1 MNRAATSR
9 LLLRLLCLVA
19 VAPAAC
25 VDPPPPVSAIDF
37 TAIDQ
42 TVDPCQDFY
51 QYACGG
57 WISKRTLS
65 PGASYVRRFDEPF
78 YAMQPLLQDLMQ
90 KDAAG
95 MVSSD
100 DPDGQLVGRYYQGC
114 LDAPQNVG
122 ARATLDPMLAAI
134 DAIQSLDDLAR
145 QAAKQRLVGSGTF
158 FSSGVTRDVSDP
170 EHQVVYLDQGGVE
183 LARYHYVDP
192 TEASTLAAY
201 QRHITTLAVLFP
213 GRSIDAAQVLKI
225 EAALATA
232 GLDPDDRGDP
242 RTLHH
247 RMSLEDVEAMAPT
260 FPWATYWQARGF
272 GATDTVDVIIPAY
285 LTALDRLL
293 SSTPLPALKMY
304 MAWQLI
310 EDKAARLDDAV
321 LGEEFNFWG
330 RIINE
335 VSAPQPRTWICYI
348 DTQNRFGMSL
358 SRPYITRYYQSRTT
372 TDVTGMIHDLRGA
385 LSRHIAAAS
394 WLDAGTQS
402 AAQDKLA
409 AVDAKVGYPSQW
421 PTLDGLSLDGA
432 YVDYDLQIDAWAS
445 QRSIAT
451 LTQPV
456 DHDLWSTAPVTVNA
470 FYSSGDN
477 AITIPAGIMQLPFFA
492 DGYSTASNYGAI
504 GVVLGHELT
513 HGFDNSGRL
522 FDGTGLLRDWWTPD
536 TAAAF
541 QSRAQCVVD
550 QYASYQ
556 VLPGLSVDGQLT
568 LPENLADLG
577 GINLAYDA
585 WMAKGQ
591 HEGMLGGLDDRQ
603 QFFVAFAQS
612 FCELSTD
619 AYVRSLVETDPHTP
633 PHQRVNGALANA
645 PGAAQAF
652 SCAPGTPLA
661 PVNPCSVW

>member
-1 MNRAATSR
+1 MNRVAKSG
-9 LLLRLLCLVA
+9 LSVQLLCLVA
-19 VAPAAC
+19 VAPVAC
-25 VDPPPPVSAIDF
+25 GDSPPNSGIDF
-37 TAIDQ
+37 TAMNM

-57 WISKRTLS
+57 WISARTLS

-78 YAMQPLLQDLMQ
+78 YAMQPILQGLMQ
-90 KDAAG
+90 QEAAG

-100 DPDGQLVGRYYQGC
+100 DPDGQVVGRYYQGC
-114 LDAPQNVG
+114 LDAPANAG
-122 ARATLDPMLAAI
+122 ARASLAPMLAAI

-145 QAAKQRLVGSGTF
+145 QAAAQRLIGSGTF
-158 FSSGVTRDVSDP
+158 FSSGITRDVSAPDQ
-170 EHQVVYLDQGGVE
+170 QVVYLDQGGIE

-201 QRHITTLAVLFP
+201 QRHITALAALFP
-213 GRSIDAAQVLKI
+213 GRSIDPAQVLQI
-225 EAALATA
+225 ETTLAAA

-247 RMSLEDVEAMAPT
+247 RMSLEDVEALAPT

-272 GATDTVDVIIPAY
+272 GATDTVDVSVPAY
-285 LTALDRLL
+285 LTALDGLL

-310 EDKAARLDDAV
+310 EDKASRLDSEA
-321 LGEEFNFWG
+321 LNEEFNFWG

-335 VSAPQPRTWICYI
+335 VSAPQPRTWTCYV
-348 DTQNRFGMSL
+348 DTQSRFGMSL
-358 SRPYITRYYQSRTT
+358 SRPYIAHYYAARTT
-372 TDVTGMIHDLRGA
+372 SDVTGMIHDLRGA
-385 LSRHIAAAS
+385 LSQHIAAAG
-394 WLDAGTQS
+394 WLDAETQA

-409 AVDAKVGYPSQW
+409 AVAAKVGYPSRW
-421 PTLDGLSLDGA
+421 PTLDGLSLSGA
-432 YVDYDLQIDAWAS
+432 YVDYDLQIDAWAA
-445 QRSIAT
+445 QRADAM

-456 DHDLWSTAPVTVNA
+456 DHDAWSTAPVTVNA
-470 FYSSGDN
+470 FYSAGDN

-568 LPENLADLG
+568 LPENLADMG
-577 GINLAYDA
+577 GVNLAYDA
-585 WMAKGQ
+585 WMAKGE
-591 HEGMLGGLDDRQ
+591 HEESRGGLDDRQ

-619 AYVRSLVETDPHTP
+619 AYVRALAGTDPHTP
-633 PHQRVNGALANA
+633 AHQRVNGALANA
-645 PGAAQAF
+645 PAAAEAF